1 MAQLS
6 ECTLTPPETHVVP
19 VSPIQEIQGNRTV
32 PPTSSN
38 SSPQPPEALEEQL
51 LFTSHQEETAMYQ
64 TPVEASELSY
74 TFSPPAL
81 IQTLGTQGESD
92 ATLAQTPAKP
102 SLEYIFSPPL
112 TRSMAKRRSFGMNPS
127 DLSDLSGGR
136 EVSGQYTPYQSPSN
150 SPISFVSPVTQPS
163 SLPRSSRKKIVRL
176 PMHSMTLRSRK
187 CPGRPTRA
195 AKLPHTNL

>member
-1 MAQLS
+1 MLLS
-6 ECTLTPPETHVVP
+6 HVLRVTDLCTPYFGANSSLYENRQMISRNFFKGCHSIFVSLQTLTPPETHVVP

-32 PPTSSN
+32 PSTSSN

-51 LFTSHQEETAMYQ
+51 LFTSHQEETAIYQ

-112 TRSMAKRRSFGMNPS
+112 TRSMAKRRSFEMNPS
-127 DLSDLSGGR
+127 DLSDLSGGW
-136 EVSGQYTPYQSPSN
+136 VLTCC
-150 SPISFVSPVTQPS
+150 FVVFE
-163 SLPRSSRKKIVRL
+163 KFVR
-176 PMHSMTLRSRK
+176 
-187 CPGRPTRA
+187 A
-195 AKLPHTNL
+195 Y